1 MKRSGGFTL
10 VELLV
15 VVGIIAVIMG
25 ILLPSLSRA
34 QLSAKQVRGMSDL
47 RQMLI
52 GYTQYH
58 VENHG
63 SVLYGYTP
71 PTVNGKPIL
80 VELPSGEKIGYPI
93 SDRYPWRLAPYVSDV
108 WRIIHSHADL
118 PPLPLAG
125 DTAQES
131 FAKAYTLSLNPT
143 YGINSVFVGGHLGG
157 VFEGFVGP
165 NGDTPNTG
173 AHVVFKAREVR
184 NPSRLIVFAECQARN
199 APGLI
204 SASSGLH
211 FLTPPHANRHWW
223 SVGPDGRFKL
233 EVPEGVLVGLPEG
246 RNGKRTVTGFFDG
259 HVEAMPPADLTDM
272 RLWANGADS
281 PEYDFH

>member
-25 ILLPSLSRA
+25 MLLPSLSRA

-47 RQMLI
+47 RQMLT

-58 VENHG
+58 TENRG
-63 SVLYGYTP
+63 SVLYGYAP
-71 PTVNGKPIL
+71 RTVNGKLVL
-80 VELPSGEKIGYPI
+80 VELPSGEKVGYPI
-93 SDRYPWRLAPYVSDV
+93 SDRYPWRLAPYVADV
-108 WRIIHSHADL
+108 WRIIHSHTDL
-118 PPLPLAG
+118 PPIPEAA
-125 DTAQES
+125 DSSDVAIR
-131 FAKAYTLSLNPT
+131 KAYTLSVNPT
-143 YGINSVFVGGHLGG
+143 YGINSVYVGGHLGP

-165 NGDTPNTG
+165 EGDTPNTG
-173 AHVVFKAREVR
+173 AHVVFKAGEVR

-204 SASSGLH
+204 SNSSGLH
-211 FLTPPHANRHWW
+211 YLTPPHANRKWW
-223 SVGPDGRFKL
+223 SVGDDGKFKL
-233 EVPEGVLVGLPEG
+233 EVPAGVLVGLPEG

-259 HVEAMPPADLTDM
+259 HVEAMLPGELTDM
-272 RLWANGADS
+272 RLWANGATS
-281 PEYDFH
+281 PDYDFH